1 MTFYK
6 EISLRDGRKCVLRSA
21 ESSDAADFLAYF
33 KQAHGET
40 NFLAAYPDEASHTAD
55 EMAEKFEQRKE
66 SDTAVEVC
74 AFVDGRLIGSAG
86 NRMVSSR
93 EKLRHRAE
101 FGVSLIREFWSLGI
115 GSALTE
121 SCVGLA
127 GEAGFLQLELE
138 AVSDNASALRL
149 YKKYGFVEYGR
160 NPRGFRT
167 REGKWQETVMMRLE
181 L

>member
-6 EISLRDGRKCVLRSA
+6 EITLRDGRKCVLRSA
-21 ESSDAADFLAYF
+21 ESSDAANFLAYF

-40 NFLAAYPDEASHTAD
+40 DFLTTYPDEATHTSE
-55 EMAEKFEQRKE
+55 EMAEKFELKKE
-66 SDTAVEVC
+66 SENAVEVC

-86 NRMVSSR
+86 NHMISTR

-101 FGVSLIREFWSLGI
+101 FGISVIREFWGLGI

-121 SCVGLA
+121 VCIELA
-127 GEAGFLQLELE
+127 KEAGFLQLELE
-138 AVSDNASALRL
+138 AVADNASALRL
-149 YKKYGFVEYGR
+149 YRKYGFVEYGR

-167 REGKWQETVMMRLE
+167 RDGRWQEIVMMRLE
-181 L
+181 F